1 MNAKRFIQ
9 RLLAMAIGLGLLG
22 GLPAW
27 GQEFEQA
34 PILYSQTPPSNR
46 VSRLIDQIK
55 AGEKKLAYEEHFGYL
70 RSLLKELDV
79 PVSSQVLVFSKTSL
93 QRNRIA
99 PLTPRSIYFSDDVS
113 VGFCQNGDVLEVT
126 AADPKLGTVFY
137 TVMQDDQDRQPF
149 AHQID
154 NCLICHGSS
163 QTKEVPGHV
172 VRSVFTDT
180 TGMPLLAAGTHR
192 IDQSSP
198 LEKRWGGWYV
208 TGTHGQQ
215 KHLGNLVIQ
224 GRNVP
229 SNLDNSAG
237 QNVTDLSQF
246 LPTKT
251 LLTPHSDIV
260 ALMVLEHQADA
271 QNYIIRANFLTRQ
284 ALHYQESLNKEL
296 QEPEGKMWDSTKS
309 RLKSASEPLVE
320 YMLFSS
326 EVPLTHKITGSSKF
340 TEEFAQRG
348 PRDKQGRSLRDFDLE
363 KRIFKYPCSYLIYS
377 ESFAALPK
385 QAKDYVLKRLW
396 EVLSGQDQSK
406 PFAHL
411 STADRQAIL
420 EILKDTMPDLPDY
433 WKIQP
438 ASAQADA
445 ANNAATS
452 PAGS

>member
-1 MNAKRFIQ
+1 MNAKGVIT
-9 RLLAMAIGLGLLG
+9 RLTVVALGILAA
-22 GLPAW
+22 LPAW

-34 PILYSQTPPSNR
+34 PILYSQSALNNR

-70 RSLLKELDV
+70 RSLLKELEV

-99 PLTPRSIYFSDDVS
+99 PHTPRSIYFSDEVS
-113 VGFCQNGDVLEVT
+113 VGFCQSGDVLELT
-126 AADPKLGTVFY
+126 AEDPQLGTVFY
-137 TVMQDDQDRQPF
+137 TVMQDDQDMQPF
-149 AHQID
+149 TRQTD

-180 TGMPLLAAGTHR
+180 SGMPLLAAGTHR
-192 IDQSSP
+192 IDQTSP

-208 TGTHGQQ
+208 TGTHGEQ

-224 GRNVP
+224 GRSVP
-229 SNLDNSAG
+229 RDLDNSQG

-246 LPTKT
+246 FDPKGFLS
-251 LLTPHSDIV
+251 PHSDIV

-271 QNYIIRANFLTRQ
+271 HNYITRANFLTRQ
-284 ALHYQESLNKEL
+284 ALHYQQSLNKEL
-296 QEPEGKMWDSTKS
+296 KEPAENMWDSTKS

-320 YMLFSS
+320 YMLFSG
-326 EVPLTHKITGSSKF
+326 EVPLTGKITGTSKF
-340 TEEFAQRG
+340 ADEFAQRG
-348 PRDKQGRSLRDFDLE
+348 ERDKQGRSLRDFDLE

-377 ESFAALPK
+377 GSFAALPK
-385 QAKDYVLKRLW
+385 EAKDYVLKRLY
-396 EVLSGQDQSK
+396 EVLTGQDQSK

-411 STADRQAIL
+411 SAADRLAIL
-420 EILKDTMPDLPDY
+420 EILRDTLPDLPDY
-433 WKIQP
+433 WMNQP
-438 ASAQADA
+438 APAQADA
-445 ANNAATS
+445 ANSGATS
-452 PAGS
+452 PAGF